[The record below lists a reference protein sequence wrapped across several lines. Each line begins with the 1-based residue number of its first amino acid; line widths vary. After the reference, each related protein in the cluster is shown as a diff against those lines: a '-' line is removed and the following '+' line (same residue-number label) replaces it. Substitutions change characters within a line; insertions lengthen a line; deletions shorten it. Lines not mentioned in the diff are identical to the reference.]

1 MCYTDTKNHIEVA
14 EISVL
19 MQVRRYFK
27 EQTTFSTDAQILG
40 HQRYERVYILRVIIR
55 LLLQKKD

>member
-40 HQRYERVYILRVIIR
+40 HQRYEHVNTDASKPLF
-55 LLLQKKD
+55 Q